1 LYHQPEKELLML
13 KKLTP
18 NLLIFII
25 ATACSFISQAGEML
39 PQSVTFVGQK
49 KFQEITRKAIAENWR
64 TLPMGDRMVKIAM
77 ELEGIPYKAYSLE
90 IDNKIESPSV
100 NFEGLDCWTFFE
112 TVLGISKMLETQKK
126 SYTPSDLLSQIE
138 HTRYRG
144 GICTGHYMERIHYLA
159 EWFKDN
165 HNRKNINDIT
175 RKFPTVEMHNVCNEM
190 SLYWIHYRYLKHNPE
205 LRPLMAKSE
214 QELTAMEV
222 HMIPKSKVASM
233 ENQLQ
238 NGDIIGI
245 ARHDNGSYCSHVGI
259 IIKDDKGKTR
269 FMHASTTYKR
279 VVIDTTLSDYLHQ
292 FKKHAGILIARPL

>member
-1 LYHQPEKELLML
+1 MP
-13 KKLTP
+13 KKLTSK
-18 NLLIFII
+18 LLILIVS
-25 ATACSFISQAGEML
+25 TACCIITHAAEML
-39 PQSVTFVGQK
+39 PQSVTFLGQK
-49 KFQEITRKAIAENWR
+49 KFQLITQKAITENWR
-64 TLPMGDRMVKIAM
+64 TLPMGDRMAKIAM

-100 NFEGLDCWTFFE
+100 NLEGLDCWTFFE
-112 TVLGISKMLETQKK
+112 TVMGISKMLEAQKK

-144 GICTGHYMERIHYLA
+144 GICTGNYMERIHYLA

-165 HNRKNINDIT
+165 HERKNIDDIT

-190 SLYWIHYRYLKHNPE
+190 SIYWKHYRYLKYNPE
-205 LRPLMAKSE
+205 LRALMAKSE

-222 HMIPKSKVASM
+222 RMIPKSKVASI
-233 ENQLQ
+233 EKHLR

-245 ARHDNGSYCSHVGI
+245 ARHDDGSYCSHVGI
-259 IIKDDKGKTR
+259 IIKDDKGNAR
-269 FMHASTTYKR
+269 FMHASTTFKR
-279 VVIDTTLSDYLHQ
+279 VVVDTTLSDYLHQ

>member
-1 LYHQPEKELLML
+1 MT
-13 KKLTP
+13 KKLTSRLFILIALITSC
-18 NLLIFII
+18 LLSH
-25 ATACSFISQAGEML
+25 AAEML
-39 PQSVTFVGQK
+39 PQSVTFIGK
-49 KFQEITRKAIAENWR
+49 NKFQQITKKAIVENWR
-64 TLPMGDRMVKIAM
+64 NLPVGDRMAKIAL
-77 ELEGIPYKAYSLE
+77 ELEGVPYKAFTLE

-112 TVLGISKMLETQKK
+112 TVMGIAKMLETPKK
-126 SYTPSDLLSQIE
+126 SYTPSDLLNQIE

-144 GICTGHYMERIHYLA
+144 GVCNGNYMERIHYLA

-165 HNRKNINDIT
+165 HERKNIDDIT
-175 RKFPTVEMHNVCNEM
+175 KKFPTVIMHNQCNEM
-190 SLYWIHYRYLKHNPE
+190 SRLWKHYRYLKHNPE

-222 HMIPKSKVASM
+222 RMIPKSKVAGI
-233 ENQLQ
+233 EKHLQ

-245 ARHDNGSYCSHVGI
+245 ARHDHGSYCSHVGI

-279 VVIDTTLSDYLHQ
+279 VVIDSTLSDYLYQ